1 MLLKPH
7 PLALSVALACGL
19 PTLAQAD
26 DVFTLDDVL
35 VEAESYQGYAE
46 YAPTS
51 GTKSK
56 LPWQQVPQSVSVV
69 SGAEMQDKGAL
80 RLEDALEGVAGVNN
94 TLGEGS
100 RDQFVIRGF
109 DALNDTYRDGLRDDG
124 GFQTFRSLA
133 NIERV
138 EVVKGPAGALYG
150 RGSAGGIINLISKRA
165 DGKDVLD
172 VSLSTGS
179 DNRVGSRLDAGS
191 RLTDSL
197 NGRINL
203 EWRQGDS
210 HVDEVDYSDYFIAPT
225 VRWQLDEQQTLDLDL
240 ELLHQEVTP
249 YRGVPSVNG
258 KPVDVSVETY
268 YGARNDFQ
276 EADSQ
281 RLALTHKLSL
291 DGGWEWVNRAAY
303 NRITLQQ
310 KGTRNA
316 GDTDERV
323 EQEQTVN
330 NFGFDPQTSA
340 TLQSELSWNTEHN
353 QLLMG
358 VDYNAFDRDFTLATL
373 KKDQVPAQDLFNPA
387 GRDTA
392 NPGFAPFRQNST
404 ESLGVY
410 GQNVVTLGS
419 WSLLGGLRY
428 DRMEL
433 EQQFRGATSTNED
446 EKLSPR
452 LGLVYTLSD
461 ELSFYGS
468 WGRSWQLPYGGIYIN
483 PKLAEFYRTDL
494 LEAGVKSYLFEDRL
508 MLHGA
513 LFRIDQ
519 QQPETNSNG
528 EITARNEFR
537 HEGLEL
543 EARGQITDAWNIAAG
558 YSYLEAKDRETGY
571 RPNDVSDHLFS
582 LWTTYQTGFGLK
594 LGGGV
599 KYVGNRFAGN
609 NEAVTLGDYTKVDLM
624 AAYSWQKR
632 HTLQLNLD
640 NVLNE
645 KYILGATAGSTGANQ
660 LGYGAPTQWMLSYRY
675 QL

>member
-1 MLLKPH
+1 MPKPR
-7 PLALSVALACGL
+7 PLALAVSLACGL
-19 PTLAQAD
+19 PITVMAEA
-26 DVFTLDDVL
+26 VYTLDDVL

-51 GTKSK
+51 GTKTD
-56 LPWQQVPQSVSVV
+56 LAWQQVPQSVSVV
-69 SGAEMQDKGAL
+69 SKAEMQDKGAI
-80 RLEDALEGVAGVNN
+80 RLVDALEGVAGVNN

-165 DGKDVLD
+165 DGRDVLD
-172 VSLSTGS
+172 VNLSAGS
-179 DNRVGSRLDAGS
+179 ESRFGSRLDAGS
-191 RLTDSL
+191 KLSDSL

-203 EWRQGDS
+203 ELREGDS

-225 VRWQLDEQQTLDLDL
+225 VRWELGQQHTLDLDL

-249 YRGVPSVNG
+249 YRGVPSVDG
-258 KPVDVSVETY
+258 RPVDVPVETY

-281 RLALTHKLSL
+281 RLALTHKLAL
-291 DGGWEWVNRAAY
+291 ADGWDWVNRAAY
-303 NRITLQQ
+303 NRITLEQ

-316 GDTDERV
+316 SVVGD
-323 EQEQTVN
+323 QLIQTVN
-330 NFGFDPQTSA
+330 NFGFDPQTNA
-340 TLQSELSWNTEHN
+340 TLQSELVWNTDHN

-358 VDYNAFDRDFTLATL
+358 VDYNEFERDSTLSKLNA
-373 KKDQVPAQDLFNPA
+373 PNQDLFEPVS
-387 GRDTA
+387 RDTA
-392 NPGFAPFRQNST
+392 NPGFEPSRKNRT
-404 ESLGVY
+404 DSLGY
-410 GQNVVTLGS
+410 YLQDVVTLGP
-419 WSLLGGLRY
+419 WSLLGGVRY
-428 DRMEL
+428 DRMAL
-433 EQQFRGATSTNED
+433 EQETSSGQSSAND
-446 EKLSPR
+446 DSKLSPR
-452 LGLVYTLSD
+452 LGLVYTLND
-461 ELSFYGS
+461 QLSFYGS

-483 PKLAEFYRTDL
+483 PSLAQFFRTDL
-494 LEAGVKSYLFEDRL
+494 RELGVKSYLFEDRL

-519 QQPETNSNG
+519 QQPKTNSDG
-528 EITARNEFR
+528 EVIARSEFR
-537 HEGLEL
+537 HQGLEL

-558 YSYLEAKDRETGY
+558 YSYLEAEDRESGF

-582 LWTTYQTGFGLK
+582 LWTSYQTGFGLK
-594 LGGGV
+594 VGGGV

-609 NEAVTLGDYTKVDLM
+609 DEAVELGDYTKVDLM
-624 AAYSWQKR
+624 AAYSWQQR
-632 HTLQLNLD
+632 HTLQLNID
-640 NVLNE
+640 NVLDE
-645 KYILGATAGSTGANQ
+645 KYILGTTSGGSGMHQ
-660 LGYGAPTQWMLSYRY
+660 LGYGAPAQWMLSYRY

>member
-1 MLLKPH
+1 MLPKPH

-19 PTLAQAD
+19 PMLAQAD
-26 DVFTLDDVL
+26 AVFTLDDVL
-35 VEAESYQGYAE
+35 VEAELYKSYAE

-51 GTKSK
+51 GTKTD

-69 SGAEMQDKGAL
+69 SSAEMQDKGAI
-80 RLEDALEGVAGVNN
+80 RLVDALEGVAGVNN

-165 DGKDVLD
+165 DGRKVLD
-172 VSLSTGS
+172 VNLGAGS
-179 DNRVGSRLDAGS
+179 EGRFGSRLDAGGN
-191 RLTDSL
+191 LTDSL

-203 EWRQGDS
+203 ELRQGDS
-210 HVDEVDYSDYFIAPT
+210 YVNEVDYSDYFIAPT
-225 VRWQLDEQQTLDLDL
+225 VRWEPGERQTLDLDL

-258 KPVDVSVETY
+258 KPVDVPVETY

-281 RLALTHKLSL
+281 RLALTHKVALADS
-291 DGGWEWVNRAAY
+291 WEWVNRAAY

-316 GDTDERV
+316 NVNGNRL
-323 EQEQTVN
+323 EQTVN

-340 TLQSELSWNTEHN
+340 TLQSELTWNTEHN

-358 VDYNAFDRDFTLATL
+358 VDYNEFERDFTLATI
-373 KKDQVPAQDLFNPA
+373 KKDQVPTQDLLNPE
-387 GRDTA
+387 GRNTD

-404 ESLGVY
+404 DSLGLY
-410 GQNVVTLGS
+410 AQNVVTLGP
-419 WSLLGGLRY
+419 WSVLGGVRY

-433 EQQFRGATSTNED
+433 EQQFKGTTSSNED

-468 WGRSWQLPYGGIYIN
+468 WGRSWQLPYGGIYVN
-483 PKLAEFYRTDL
+483 PRLAEFYRTDL
-494 LEAGVKSYLFEDRL
+494 LELGMKSYLFEDRL

-519 QQPETNSNG
+519 QQPETNDNG

-582 LWTTYQTGFGLK
+582 LWTSYQTDFGLK

-624 AAYSWQKR
+624 AAYSWQQH

-645 KYILGATAGSTGANQ
+645 KYILGTTSGGSGAHQ